1 MDRGRPGRVEKG
13 KEGGG
18 PKGSFGSDLIRV
30 FHDER
35 RERGRRSGLRW
46 NNDWDDLS
54 WILRDSFL
62 MSYSAYRIL

>member
-1 MDRGRPGRVEKG
+1 MAPLFIPIRTTPERMEREGGWTEGVRVEKG

-35 RERGRRSGLRW
+35 RERGR
-46 NNDWDDLS
+46 D
-54 WILRDSFL
+54 RD
-62 MSYSAYRIL
+62 